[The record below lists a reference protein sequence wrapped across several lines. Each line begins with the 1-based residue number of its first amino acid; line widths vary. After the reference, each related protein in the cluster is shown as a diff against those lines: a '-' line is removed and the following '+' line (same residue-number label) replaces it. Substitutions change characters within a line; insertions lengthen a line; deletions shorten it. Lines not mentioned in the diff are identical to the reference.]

1 MSKFLLRLPDQI
13 TQITLLKRTVTRA
26 GGATITACTRP
37 NRNMRAY
44 TPGHKELKRHDKS
57 PDPWGSLMATGTG
70 DYGLDR
76 KGHDQILTQVTKFIG
91 EAEFS

>member
-1 MSKFLLRLPDQI
+1 M
-13 TQITLLKRTVTRA
+13 
-26 GGATITACTRP
+26 ITACIRPSRDIRPNRDMRP
-37 NRNMRAY
+37 NRNMRPKDIPNGCAY

-57 PDPWGSLMATGTG
+57 PDSWGSLMATGTG